1 MKRPQLLTYNISPHV
16 TAFSSTRHG
25 GYSKGNYGEFNI
37 NPYCGDETYATELN
51 RKALC
56 EELALDEACLI
67 LPHQIHKTEILKI
80 DEDFLK
86 LDTKQRREK
95 LERVDALIT
104 QKAGICISVSTA
116 DCVPILL
123 YAQDKKVIAAV
134 HAGWRGTLEGIAPKA
149 TKVLINEYGVNVNAI
164 KAVIGPSI
172 SQKAFEVG
180 NEVYEAFLDKGFD
193 IDKIAIRQENKWHI
207 DLWEA
212 NRMQLEGLSIDKNN
226 IQTIGI
232 CTFYNNDDFF
242 SARRLGINSGRIV
255 SGIILR
261 KP

>member
-86 LDTKQRREK
+86 LDQNKEEK
-95 LERVDALIT
+95 NLKE
-104 QKAGICISVSTA
+104 
-116 DCVPILL
+116 
-123 YAQDKKVIAAV
+123 
-134 HAGWRGTLEGIAPKA
+134 
-149 TKVLINEYGVNVNAI
+149 
-164 KAVIGPSI
+164 
-172 SQKAFEVG
+172 
-180 NEVYEAFLDKGFD
+180 
-193 IDKIAIRQENKWHI
+193 
-207 DLWEA
+207 
-212 NRMQLEGLSIDKNN
+212 
-226 IQTIGI
+226 
-232 CTFYNNDDFF
+232 
-242 SARRLGINSGRIV
+242 
-255 SGIILR
+255 
-261 KP
+261 